1 MTNDR
6 TRLAADAWGAVLQ
19 VHAAL
24 VPYLDGQLQAAVGLP
39 LTWYDVLLE
48 LSAAA
53 EGRLRMTDL
62 AERVVLSRTR
72 VSRLVD
78 ELADAGL
85 VCREQN
91 PADGRSAYAVL
102 TARGR
107 ARFKEAAPV
116 YLGGIEKHFADR
128 LSDEDLRAIAT
139 ALRRVIE
146 QPLHIQRHR

>member
-1 MTNDR
+1 MMNDR
-6 TRLAADAWGAVLQ
+6 TRLAAGAWGAVLQ
-19 VHAAL
+19 VHAEL

-48 LSAAA
+48 LAAAA
-53 EGRLRMTDL
+53 EGRLRMSDL

-85 VCREQN
+85 VGREQN
-91 PADGRSAYAVL
+91 PQDKRSAYAVL
-102 TARGR
+102 TAQGR

-116 YLGGIEKHFADR
+116 YLGGIEKHFAGT
-128 LSDEDLRAIAT
+128 LSDEELRVIAV

-146 QPLHIQRHR
+146 QPMQIRRRR

>member
-1 MTNDR
+1 MAKDR

-48 LSAAA
+48 LAAA
-53 EGRLRMTDL
+53 PDGRLRMGDL
-62 AERVVLSRTR
+62 ADRVVLSRTR

-78 ELADAGL
+78 ELADARL

-91 PADGRSAYAVL
+91 PADKRSAYAVL
-102 TARGR
+102 TAPGR
-107 ARFKEAAPV
+107 ARLKEAAPV
-116 YLGGIEKHFADR
+116 YLGGIEQHFAGR
-128 LSDEDLRAIAT
+128 LSDEELRTIAS

-146 QPLHIQRHR
+146 EPLQVQRRQ

>member
-53 EGRLRMTDL
+53 EGRLRMSDL

-91 PADGRSAYAVL
+91 PQDKRSAYTVL
-102 TARGR
+102 TAQGR

-116 YLGGIEKHFADR
+116 YLDGIEKYFAGR
-128 LSDEDLRAIAT
+128 LSDEELQVIAV

-146 QPLHIQRHR
+146 RPMQIRRRR